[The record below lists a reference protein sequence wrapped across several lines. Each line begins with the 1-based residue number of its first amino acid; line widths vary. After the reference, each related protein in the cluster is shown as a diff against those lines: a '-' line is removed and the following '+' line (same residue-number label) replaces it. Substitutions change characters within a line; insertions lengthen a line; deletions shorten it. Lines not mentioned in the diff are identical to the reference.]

1 MILKYGSL
9 ALILSRFQLIACLP
23 KAMSPN
29 SWSMATGVFA
39 NTAVPRLPSRQSVNK
54 DEPITENINWF
65 CLTPPSS
72 GTPSTACSVLENQG
86 CAFNKS
92 QCLDTLASG
101 TCWDSVDTYDCG
113 QQVGIP
119 GIQSSTQQQCS
130 GPIRC
135 MGEDCIT
142 VNRTQSQDFTKAVAL
157 LNSCP
162 ANGDGFKL

>member
-1 MILKYGSL
+1 
-9 ALILSRFQLIACLP
+9 
-23 KAMSPN
+23 
-29 SWSMATGVFA
+29 
-39 NTAVPRLPSRQSVNK
+39 
-54 DEPITENINWF
+54 
-65 CLTPPSS
+65 
-72 GTPSTACSVLENQG
+72 LENQG
-86 CAFNKS
+86 CAFIKS

-142 VNRTQSQDFTKAVAL
+142 VNRTQSQDFTKALAL
-157 LNSCP
+157 LNSAQQMAMDLSCDY
-162 ANGDGFKL
+162 ANASLQQKDPGTCEVFKGQDASCKMVGAR